1 MNTVDLVAIVPF
13 YVEILMQALASTAA
27 DGEAGGFSSQ
37 SLRAVR
43 LVRVFRLF
51 KIGRHVSWL
60 HVFADTYVASLPP
73 LVMIV
78 FVISIVMVFLA
89 SLVHTVEASAFDF
102 EARMWLGPD
111 GVPSAVASI
120 PDGFWFAIVTMTTVG
135 YGDITP
141 NTPLGKLVG
150 MIGSLV
156 GIIVL
161 AVPISVISLNFHD
174 KYEAQERKNEQ
185 KHASKARL
193 ASLRK
198 AITKDRL
205 DRKVAKQAE
214 GGGGAD
220 IEAAAAAAA
229 TATANAPR
237 GGEEKKDAAGFRTV
251 VSLMH
256 AAAERAVLSM
266 NNDTVNVLTTEE
278 HNRLDMKHEIK
289 SMLEQWEPYK
299 RVALIKRSQSA
310 MML

>member
-13 YVEILMQALASTAA
+13 YVEILMEAAASASTAA
-27 DGEAGGFSSQ
+27 SNGEAGGGFSSQ

-73 LVMIV
+73 LIMIV

-89 SLVHTVEASAFDF
+89 SLVHTVEASVFDP

-111 GVPSAVASI
+111 GAPSAVASI
-120 PDGFWFAIVTMTTVG
+120 PDGFWFSIVTMTTVG

-141 NTPLGKLVG
+141 NTTMGKLIG

-174 KYEAQERKNEQ
+174 KYEAQERKSEQ
-185 KHASKARL
+185 KSASKMRI

-198 AITKDRL
+198 TIAKDRS
-205 DRKVAKQAE
+205 DRKSAAEEASAKGRE
-214 GGGGAD
+214 GKD
-220 IEAAAAAAA
+220 IEAVAV
-229 TATANAPR
+229 TS
-237 GGEEKKDAAGFRTV
+237 GGEEDASGYRTV

-266 NNDTVNVLTTEE
+266 NKDTIDVLSTEE
-278 HNRLDMKHEIK
+278 DNRLDMKHEIR

-310 MML
+310 RL